1 MLSVGA
7 GVRIFVGIEPLDM
20 RGSFNA
26 LAGAVRRLGLEPT
39 DGHLYLF
46 FNRRRRLCKM
56 IYFDGSGFCLF
67 SKRLEKGTFELP
79 AVPPGQDR
87 VVVDAAMLTSLLSGI
102 ELAAKRRRWY
112 RRDNAAQRNRTM
124 GIDSDREP

>member
-1 MLSVGA
+1 MLSIA
-7 GVRIFVGIEPLDM
+7 NGVRVFVGIEPLDM

-26 LAGAVRRLGLEPT
+26 LAGAVRRLGLDPT

-56 IYFDGSGFCLF
+56 ITFDGSGFCLF

-79 AVPPGQDR
+79 AVPEGQDR
-87 VVVDAAMLTSLLSGI
+87 VVVDSAMLTSLLAGI
-102 ELAAKRRRWY
+102 ELSAKRRRWY
-112 RRDNAAQRNRTM
+112 RRAAAA
-124 GIDSDREP
+124 

>member
-1 MLSVGA
+1 MVSFGA
-7 GVRIFVGIEPLDM
+7 GGRIFVGIDPVDM
-20 RGSFNA
+20 RGSFDA

-39 DGHLYLF
+39 DGNLYLF

-56 IYFDGSGFCLF
+56 LFFDGSGFCLF

-79 AVPPGQDR
+79 EVRKGQTR

-102 ELAAKRRRWY
+102 ELGAKRRPWY
-112 RRDNAAQRNRTM
+112 RRQEAA
-124 GIDSDREP
+124 